1 MFRNKVDHSEEH
13 HIKVNKMVKSENDE
27 SNQDTRRKAKEKPEK
42 KKTQKR
48 RLLSIGNCYNNVR
61 NTTDTVEE

>member
-1 MFRNKVDHSEEH
+1 
-13 HIKVNKMVKSENDE
+13 MVKSENDE

>member
-42 KKTQKR
+42 KKRHRKEDCFQ
-48 RLLSIGNCYNNVR
+48 LAIAIIM
-61 NTTDTVEE
+61 